1 MGPGEGAEFIRRI
14 NMDGVCIVVGVT
26 GGIAA
31 YKAAEL
37 VSRLK
42 KESFTVH
49 VVMTKNAREFV
60 SPQTF
65 ATLSG
70 NPVATDT
77 FRRERP
83 WDVEHVS
90 LARQA
95 DLMVIAPA
103 TANIIGKLACG
114 IADDMLSTTAITMKA
129 PVLVAPAMNENMYGS
144 PAVQENIKTLKA
156 RGYHFI
162 GPEHGRLACGDEG
175 PGRMS
180 EVEEIHSMITD
191 ILGVRKTLSG
201 KRILVTAGPTRE
213 AIDPVRYITNR
224 SSGKM
229 GYALA
234 AEAMRRGADVS
245 LISGPVALT
254 PPIGVDMVNV
264 YETQEMYEEAVKRY
278 PACDAAIMAGAP
290 ADYRP
295 ETVAEQKIKKGP
307 EAEGLMLKLRENAD
321 IAAELGRMKRLGQ
334 VLVVYAAETENLLDH
349 ARAKMLK
356 KNADLTVANDVT
368 VPGAGFDSD
377 TNKVTILT
385 QTETVSLPMMTKAE
399 VASAILDR
407 VERMLKE
414 KESQNE

>member
-1 MGPGEGAEFIRRI
+1 
-14 NMDGVCIVVGVT
+14 MDGICIVVGVT

-42 KESFTVH
+42 KESFVVH
-49 VVMTKNAREFV
+49 VVMTRNAREFV

-70 NPVATDT
+70 NPVSTDT
-77 FRRERP
+77 FKRERP
-83 WDVEHVS
+83 WEVEHVS
-90 LARQA
+90 LAKQA

-114 IADDMLSTTAITMKA
+114 IADDMLSTTAMAVKA
-129 PVLVAPAMNENMYGS
+129 PVLIAPAMNENMYS
-144 PAVQENIKTLKA
+144 NPAVQENIKTLKA
-156 RGYHFI
+156 RGFHFI

-180 EVEEIHSMITD
+180 EVDDIHSMITD
-191 ILGVRKTLSG
+191 ILGVKKTLASR
-201 KRILVTAGPTRE
+201 RILVTAGPTRE

-234 AEAMRRGADVS
+234 EEAMRRGADVS

-254 PPIGVDMVNV
+254 PPIGVEMVEV
-264 YETQEMYEEAVKRY
+264 HETREMYEEAVKRY

-295 ETVAEQKIKKGP
+295 EIVAEQKLKKGP
-307 EAEGLMLKLRENAD
+307 EAEGLTLRLKENAD
-321 IAAELGRMKRLGQ
+321 IAAQLGRMKRPGQ

-349 ARAKMLK
+349 ARAKLLK
-356 KNADLTVANDVT
+356 KNADLAVANDVT
-368 VPGAGFDSD
+368 APGAGFDSD

-385 QTETVSLPMMTKAE
+385 HAETVSLPMMTKAE
-399 VASAILDR
+399 VAGAVLDR
-407 VERMLKE
+407 VERLLE
-414 KESQNE
+414 ANRE